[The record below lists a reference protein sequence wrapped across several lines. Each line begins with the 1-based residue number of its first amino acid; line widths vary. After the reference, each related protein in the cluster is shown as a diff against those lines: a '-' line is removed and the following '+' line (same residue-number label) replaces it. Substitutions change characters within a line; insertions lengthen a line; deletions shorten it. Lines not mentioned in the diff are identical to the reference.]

1 LSRPEALALPTPSVM
16 IPPAMQRGGYRLHYW
31 PTIQGR
37 GEFVRLVLEDG
48 GAPYV
53 DVARLPEEEGGGED
67 NLVEFLGGPFV
78 ATPPYAPPVLVDG
91 ELVLAQTA
99 TICRYLAGRHR
110 LAPDGDAGRLHADQ
124 LQLTIA
130 DLVAESH
137 DVHHP
142 VSTALYFEDQ
152 REEAGRAAEQFRGP
166 RLEKYLGYL
175 ERTLS
180 ENPSGRGEYLV
191 GGAHSYVDLSAFQ
204 LLCGLEYA
212 FPSAIGR
219 LAPRI
224 PRLRALRDRVAARPR
239 VAAYLASPRRIPF
252 NEDGI
257 FRHYPELD
265 PP

>member
-1 LSRPEALALPTPSVM
+1 MEDS
-16 IPPAMQRGGYRLHYW
+16 GYRLHYW
-31 PTIQGR
+31 PSIQGR
-37 GEFVRLVLEDG
+37 GEFVRLVLEDA

-67 NLVEFLGGPFV
+67 NLVELFGGAF
-78 ATPPYAPPVLVDG
+78 AQTPPFAPPVLVHG

-99 TICRYLAGRHR
+99 TICRYLARRHG
-110 LAPDGDAGRLHADQ
+110 LAPGGEAERLHADQ

-130 DLVAESH
+130 DLVAEAH

-142 VSTALYFEDQ
+142 VSAALYYEDQ
-152 REEAGRAAEQFRGP
+152 REEAGRAAEHFRGP
-166 RLEKYLGYL
+166 RLQKFLGYL

-180 ENPSGRGEYLV
+180 ENPAGAGEHLL
-191 GGAHSYVDLSAFQ
+191 GDAHSYVDLSAFQ

-212 FPSAIGR
+212 FPNATGR
-219 LAPRI
+219 LAPAI
-224 PRLRALRDRVAARPR
+224 PRLRALRDRVASRPN